1 MKKLVFVLLFTLPL
15 IGFSQNI
22 YNEDDVKYNQD
33 SSLVLLKS
41 NDTPV
46 SGILKKTCKQKGM
59 IFKIRT
65 NCEYVIKN
73 GLFISSKGY
82 YKNNQISQET
92 QRNGI
97 CKFYYKNGVIKYTGN
112 MVEGWEDGI
121 WKYFDKKGNLEREE
135 TFKEGIEITRKK
147 YRKNGLLWDEME
159 WTSDNSGIYKLY
171 NSEGFLIEEGTLKNG
186 KEEGVWKYYTI
197 HEDGNTELDK
207 KIIFKNGKK
216 VEN

>member
-1 MKKLVFVLLFTLPL
+1 MKKLMFVLLFTLPL

-46 SGILKKTCKQKGM
+46 SGIVKKTCKQKGM

-112 MVEGWEDGI
+112 MVEGWYDGI
-121 WKYFDKKGNLEREE
+121 WKYFDKKGNLERED
-135 TFKEGIEITRKK
+135 TFKEGNQITEKG
-147 YRKNGLLWDEME
+147 YNKNGLLNYELE
-159 WTSDNSGIYKLY
+159 WKNENSYIIKYYYK
-171 NSEGFLIEEGTLKNG
+171 GFLYEEGTIKN
-186 KEEGVWKYYTI
+186 KKKEGVWKQYVYLDDGTI
-197 HEDGNTELDK
+197 ELDK

-216 VEN
+216 VKN

>member
-1 MKKLVFVLLFTLPL
+1 MFVLLFTLPL

-22 YNEDDVKYNQD
+22 YNEDDVKFNQD

-46 SGILKKTCKQKGM
+46 SGIVKKTCKQKGM

-112 MVEGWEDGI
+112 MVEGWYDGV
-121 WKYFDKKGNLEREE
+121 WKYFDKKGVLETEE
-135 TFKEGIEITRKK
+135 IWEDGELITEKD
-147 YRKNGLLWDEME
+147 YEKNGSLWREME
-159 WTSDNSGIYKLY
+159 WTSDNSGIFKLY
-171 NSEGFLIEEGTLKNG
+171 DGGLGLVIKEGTLKNG
-186 KEEGVWKYYTI
+186 KKEGVWKYYTVNY
-197 HEDGNTELDK
+197 EDGTKKLDK

-216 VEN
+216 VRK